1 MGLNLTKTS
10 IRSNAE
16 LAELKSAEEI
26 LVYTE
31 ELCATQFGVTEIP
44 KPEEQPLDFASIKD
58 PDALTDSMLGT
69 LHMQYT
75 GWASFY
81 NGQLA
86 KIRAAK
92 EIAELNLS
100 TLVAHAK
107 LDLFK
112 RPGLAKTEVPVHVA
126 ASSEVRKANLE
137 VLKLQAMRL
146 IIEAQY
152 TAYDKQAAAI
162 SRLITLRTE
171 DRAMHQRQNGVA
183 GVKRPARP
191 ANWGSGGGRG
201 G

>member
-92 EIAELNLS
+92 EIAELDAAIAHAREAGVPAEQ
-100 TLVAHAK
+100 LVA
-107 LDLFK
+107 LE
-112 RPGLAKTEVPVHVA
+112 G
-126 ASSEVRKANLE
+126 VRDR
-137 VLKLQAMRL
+137 M
-146 IIEAQY
+146 
-152 TAYDKQAAAI
+152 QAAI
-162 SRLITLRTE
+162 
-171 DRAMHQRQNGVA
+171 D
-183 GVKRPARP
+183 
-191 ANWGSGGGRG
+191 
-201 G
+201 